1 MSERSIARSGTYRRL
16 RPMTPPAPPPSLG
29 PCEFPKCPDPKCE
42 RDTTVHCVHDKSEH
56 LWPHT
61 VPPDSMHHLLI
72 RSADTT
78 APPPCEPCEQIE
90 IDSAFSYHTLD
101 LHAEIAELRALLAEY
116 IDWHDDELGVDTPAE
131 GNEPYWLERARAA
144 LAPKENPSP

>member
-29 PCEFPKCPDPKCE
+29 PCEIPKCPDPKCE

-101 LHAEIAELRALLAEY
+101 LHAEIAELRAQRELLAGQLA
-116 IDWHDDELGVDTPAE
+116 IDSEWGCDRWVEWAE
-131 GNEPYWLERARAA
+131 KHVAA
-144 LAPKENPSP
+144 LTPKEGT

>member
-1 MSERSIARSGTYRRL
+1 
-16 RPMTPPAPPPSLG
+16 MTPPAPPPSLG

-101 LHAEIAELRALLAEY
+101 LHAEVAELRALLAEY

>member
-1 MSERSIARSGTYRRL
+1 MSEKA
-16 RPMTPPAPPPSLG
+16 MTSKSEPPAPPPSLG

-101 LHAEIAELRALLAEY
+101 LHAEIAELRAQRDPL
-116 IDWHDDELGVDTPAE
+116 
-131 GNEPYWLERARAA
+131 
-144 LAPKENPSP
+144 